1 MHKTCKIM
9 QTILCHILVYSNHQ
23 LTNLILNDLYY
34 TQVCTYWHLLSMY
47 FSTHYKNRNW
57 NLLWEFYSF
66 LSFKIRI
73 LDLAF
78 NIWSYHFSPI
88 LVHDLFQSLSFSSYP
103 RNFFRIDLMKKKILS
118 SVNYF
123 FFASLKKNITIVS
136 KD

>member
-1 MHKTCKIM
+1 
-9 QTILCHILVYSNHQ
+9 
-23 LTNLILNDLYY
+23 
-34 TQVCTYWHLLSMY
+34 MY

-88 LVHDLFQSLSFSSYP
+88 LVHDLFQSLSHSSYP
-103 RNFFRIDLMKKKILS
+103 RNFFRIDLMKKKYYLLLTI
-118 SVNYF
+118 
-123 FFASLKKNITIVS
+123 FFASLKNNINCMKILKKQFQTLILNGLYNSFIEVFLIFFCVDADRGIH
-136 KD
+136 K